1 MWNRQAQRRRVHGM
15 RLSLATRAVAALAVP
30 LAAVPAMTVPV
41 LAQDTSEARLRRIEG
56 ELRALQRKVFPGG
69 DGKFFTP
76 EITAAQAPAGTPGT
90 PATTPVTDILAR
102 MDSLE
107 AQIARL
113 TAQTEQNGNRLNQ
126 IEAKLG
132 MVAAPAVGS
141 AASPSATPAPAAAS
155 TAAGVTSAVPAAPA
169 AAPAATATP
178 AVAPAPAATPTPAP
192 TPAPAP
198 APAAKPAPVTPAA
211 PAGPSAQ
218 RVAAVRAIVKPQTND
233 PGDDEYS
240 YGFRLWEAR
249 FFPEA
254 QQQLKLFVDKYPR
267 HPRLSFGR
275 NLLGRAFLD
284 DGKPREAATWFL
296 QNYQADKSGARA
308 SDSLLYLAVA
318 MKELKDN
325 SRTCIALNEFAQT
338 YAAEAAGRL
347 KSAYDAARAGV
358 KCNS

>member
-1 MWNRQAQRRRVHGM
+1 MWNTQAQRRRTPGAGLSVSM
-15 RLSLATRAVAALAVP
+15 RVMAALAVS
-30 LAAVPAMTVPV
+30 AAIVPAMTVPV
-41 LAQDTSEARLRRIEG
+41 LAQDASEARLRRIEG

-76 EITAAQAPAGTPGT
+76 EITAAQTPAGSPGT
-90 PATTPVTDILAR
+90 PATTPVTDLLTR

-113 TAQTEQNGNRLNQ
+113 TAQTEQNTNRLGQ
-126 IEAKLG
+126 IEARLG
-132 MVAAPAVGS
+132 MGAAAVPPASTG
-141 AASPSATPAPAAAS
+141 APAAAAPATPTATS
-155 TAAGVTSAVPAAPA
+155 AAPAPASASAAPAAAITPAVPATAAPAPAPAAAPA
-169 AAPAATATP
+169 AAPAP
-178 AVAPAPAATPTPAP
+178 AIRS
-192 TPAPAP
+192 
-198 APAAKPAPVTPAA
+198 AA

-218 RVAAVRAIVKPQTND
+218 RVAAVRAIVKPQTDD

-267 HPRLSFGR
+267 HPRVSFGR

-296 QNYQADKSGARA
+296 QNYQADKGGARA

-325 SRTCIALNEFAQT
+325 SRTCIALGEFAQT
-338 YAAEAAGRL
+338 YPAEAAGRL
-347 KSAYDAARAGV
+347 KAAYDAARAGV

>member
-1 MWNRQAQRRRVHGM
+1 MRGM
-15 RLSLATRAVAALAVP
+15 KLSVALRAAAALAVP
-30 LAAVPAMTVPV
+30 LAVVPAITVPAQ
-41 LAQDTSEARLRRIEG
+41 AQDTSEARLRRIEG

-76 EITAAQAPAGTPGT
+76 EITAAQAPSGTPGT
-90 PATTPVTDILAR
+90 PATTPVTDLLAR

-132 MVAAPAVGS
+132 MVAAPE
-141 AASPSATPAPAAAS
+141 AAA
-155 TAAGVTSAVPAAPA
+155 ATSPTAVPASGAPATAAAVTA
-169 AAPAATATP
+169 AAPAAT
-178 AVAPAPAATPTPAP
+178 PAPSAAPAP
-192 TPAPAP
+192 TPTPTAAPAVTP
-198 APAAKPAPVTPAA
+198 ATAPAAKPAPVKPAA

-218 RVAAVRAIVKPQTND
+218 RVAAVRAIVKPQTDD

-254 QQQLKLFVDKYPR
+254 QQQLKLYVDKYPR
-267 HPRLSFGR
+267 HPRVSFGR

-296 QNYQADKSGARA
+296 QNYQADKRGARA
-308 SDSLLYLAVA
+308 PDSLLYLAVA

-325 SRTCIALNEFAQT
+325 SRTCIALTEFAQT